1 MLEKN
6 YMPKNNI
13 AFLIFTYNEEKRIGY
28 VVRNLMRYGEVV
40 LMDGGSIDKTKEIA
54 EKLGAMVVL
63 RPVEYLNSICE
74 TQEILDF
81 VKQLSEAQW
90 IFWCFSDNLLP
101 KQLLEKMVEI
111 SRQNKIKYVQIPI
124 YTYLWGDVKNVM
136 QKGYSPRF
144 FMKDSVDFSGN
155 KIHGMGKFLG
165 TKDEILVLPSK
176 KEYAIHHYSS
186 YNFKKFIS
194 SHLAYSEV
202 EAIER
207 FNDDRKFNLLR
218 MLISMARYFYIYIK
232 SGFRSGALGFLVA
245 MSYSFF
251 RFMMFFQLYELE
263 HGITIEDVE
272 KNYSKS
278 KEELLKEIEGS

>member
-1 MLEKN
+1 MQS
-6 YMPKNNI
+6 NNI
-13 AFLIFTYNEEKRIGY
+13 TFVIFTYNEEKRIEY
-28 VVRNLMRYGEVV
+28 IIRNFIKYGDV
-40 LMDGGSIDKTKEIA
+40 LLLDDGSIDRTKEIA
-54 EKLGAMVVL
+54 EKMGAKIVL
-63 RPVEYLNSICE
+63 RPKVKIVEGKE
-74 TQEILDF
+74 THDF
-81 VKQLSEAQW
+81 IKQTVKTDW
-90 IFWCFSDNLLP
+90 IFWGFSDNLLP
-101 KQLLEKMVEI
+101 RRLLDKMVEI
-111 SRQNKIKYVQIPI
+111 SKQDKIKYVQIPI

-144 FMKDSVDFSGN
+144 FMKDHVDFSGN

-194 SHLAYSEV
+194 SHLTYAET
-202 EAIER
+202 EARER
-207 FNDDRKFNLLR
+207 FQDGRRFNFLR

-263 HGITIEDVE
+263 RGITIEEIE

>member
-1 MLEKN
+1 MLS
-6 YMPKNNI
+6 NNI
-13 AFLIFTYNEEKRIGY
+13 TFIVFTYNEEKRIEY
-28 VVRNLMRYGEVV
+28 IIRNFIKYGEV
-40 LMDGGSIDKTKEIA
+40 LLLDDGSTDKTGEIT
-54 EKLGAMVVL
+54 EKMGAKIVL
-63 RPVEYLNSICE
+63 RPKVKIVEGRE
-74 TQEILDF
+74 TYNFI
-81 VKQLSEAQW
+81 KQNIKTDW
-90 IFWCFSDNLLP
+90 IFWGFSDNLLP
-101 KQLLEKMVEI
+101 KQLLERMAEV
-111 SRQNKIKYVQIPI
+111 SRQSKIKYVQMPI
-124 YTYLWGDVKNVM
+124 YTYLWGDVKNIM

-144 FMKDSVDFSGN
+144 FMKDYVDFSEN

-165 TKDEILVLPSK
+165 TKDEILVLPSR

-251 RFMMFFQLYELE
+251 RFMMFFQLYEME
-263 HGITIEDVE
+263 RGITIENVE